1 LIRLTV
7 DSAADGRIS
16 EREAPVSEIT
26 RVGVLAHPLRP
37 QTFPVAEQIAES
49 LRTRDIG
56 AAVFTEWHDAEVAA
70 VTDTFDLV
78 IAIGGDGAMLRAARV
93 CAPFDVPV
101 LGINMGQLGF
111 LTEVREPDQWPEVID
126 RVLARDYWIEQ
137 RMMLA
142 AVVLRDGVS
151 IAEAEALND
160 VVVSGDVVGRMIQ
173 LETHIDGQWTTTYNA
188 DGLVIA
194 TATGS
199 TAYALAC
206 GGPVLPPE
214 LKNILVVPSAPHM
227 SMDRPIVLSEGVTVE
242 VRPSSSNRSG
252 IAVTADGVYVAGL
265 QPGDRVT
272 VQASQHVSQFV
283 RMRAHNYFYRS
294 LLDRFEP
301 RVRRSQASDV
311 VES

>member
-1 LIRLTV
+1 M
-7 DSAADGRIS
+7 
-16 EREAPVSEIT
+16 SEIT

-151 IAEAEALND
+151 IAEAEAL
-160 VVVSGDVVGRMIQ
+160 
-173 LETHIDGQWTTTYNA
+173 
-188 DGLVIA
+188 
-194 TATGS
+194 
-199 TAYALAC
+199 
-206 GGPVLPPE
+206 
-214 LKNILVVPSAPHM
+214 
-227 SMDRPIVLSEGVTVE
+227 
-242 VRPSSSNRSG
+242 
-252 IAVTADGVYVAGL
+252 
-265 QPGDRVT
+265 
-272 VQASQHVSQFV
+272 
-283 RMRAHNYFYRS
+283 
-294 LLDRFEP
+294 
-301 RVRRSQASDV
+301 
-311 VES
+311 